1 MEISSTMKQEQQP
14 RPTSYQEVQEALR
27 LTEQKTRLTA
37 FISFYFLFCLFVFF
51 VLGGSGEYS
60 QENGSKKA
68 KCCSLEKHGI

>member
-1 MEISSTMKQEQQP
+1 MEISSIMKQKQQP

-37 FISFYFLFCLFVFF
+37 FGPVYFF
-51 VLGGSGEYS
+51 VLGESEEYS